1 MNNLSIR
8 KAKLSDA
15 KSLLLIRNQKHVR
28 NKSINTE
35 LIQFSQHIKWY
46 KKFLDNSNNYIFL
59 LEVNLKYSENIII
72 GYCRYNL
79 LINVF

>member
-59 LEVNLKYSENIII
+59 LEVNLKYSENISCPI
-72 GYCRYNL
+72 
-79 LINVF
+79 